1 MSSLFVNDGEKEF
14 LDSSKFD
21 LLSER
26 LSNLFTIE
34 RLEHGEY
41 SELAESLSECL
52 LKLCQYLTDD
62 YQLKSLNLKVI
73 IWIMIDFVAFTPQS
87 AATAI
92 GNFQVHGPSNRLDP
106 RPLPAIHQRLG
117 SVPD

>member
-1 MSSLFVNDGEKEF
+1 MNDGEKEF

-41 SELAESLSECL
+41 SELAESLS
-52 LKLCQYLTDD
+52 
-62 YQLKSLNLKVI
+62 
-73 IWIMIDFVAFTPQS
+73 
-87 AATAI
+87 
-92 GNFQVHGPSNRLDP
+92 
-106 RPLPAIHQRLG
+106 
-117 SVPD
+117 